1 MTLRSA
7 RPSEQLPAWAQLA
20 LALSCLWILLS
31 STRAQAQTTQPVD
44 LEWTAPADCPQLEDV
59 QARIRK
65 LAGTRKWSAVP
76 LRAEAIVVRQDDGR
90 LRLRLVLHAGDMVEE
105 RNIDATSCRALA
117 GATAVVVALMFR
129 SGGLPPSDGK
139 DGKDVTPATD
149 DRNPDGK
156 DGPSTSSPSGS
167 ARDPNGTDGSTAKP
181 PPVTEPPRA
190 DTPRRWR
197 GLAQLPLGV
206 VSMGP
211 LPTPSLGVAV
221 AGGASVDQWR
231 FLVRGTA
238 WLSQYTAGADELEPF
253 GARIRRTSLTLLA
266 CRSLLGSR
274 FEIAPCA
281 AVSLLHLSARGEAA
295 HIAPHTAT
303 ATWAAAGLGLH
314 ARYHVVSWMTLML
327 SADGELGFSRPE
339 LVVGGVG
346 QVQALAPGSATLGLG
361 TEWIF

>member
-7 RPSEQLPAWAQLA
+7 RPSDQRQAWAQLA
-20 LALSCLWILLS
+20 LALCCLLVLLS
-31 STRAQAQTTQPVD
+31 STRAQAQTTQSVD
-44 LEWTAPADCPQLEDV
+44 LAWTAPPECPRLEDV

-76 LRAEAIVVRQDDGR
+76 LRAEAIVERKDDNV
-90 LRLRLVLHAGDMVEE
+90 LHLRLVLHAGDMVEE
-105 RNIDATSCRALA
+105 RNIDGTSCRALA

-129 SGGLPPSDGK
+129 SGGLPPTDG
-139 DGKDVTPATD
+139 DQVTSTTD
-149 DRNPDGK
+149 ELGPDGK
-156 DGPSTSSPSGS
+156 SSDSAGS
-167 ARDPNGTDGSTAKP
+167 PDGSGGEPKRPDGTGAEP
-181 PPVTEPPRA
+181 PPLTEVPKP

-206 VSMGP
+206 VSLGP
-211 LPTPSLGVAV
+211 LATPSLGVAA
-221 AGGASVDQWR
+221 AGGVSVDQWR

-238 WLSQYTAGADELEPF
+238 WLSQYMAGADEFEPY
-253 GARIRRTSLTLLA
+253 GARIRRTSWTLLA
-266 CRSLLGSR
+266 CRSLLVSR

-281 AVSLLHLSARGEAA
+281 AFSLLHLSARGQAA

-303 ATWAAAGLGLH
+303 ATWAAAGVGLH
-314 ARYHVVSWMTLML
+314 ARYHVVSWMSLVL

-346 QVQALAPGSATLGLG
+346 QVQALGPGSATLGLG
-361 TEWIF
+361 TEWIL